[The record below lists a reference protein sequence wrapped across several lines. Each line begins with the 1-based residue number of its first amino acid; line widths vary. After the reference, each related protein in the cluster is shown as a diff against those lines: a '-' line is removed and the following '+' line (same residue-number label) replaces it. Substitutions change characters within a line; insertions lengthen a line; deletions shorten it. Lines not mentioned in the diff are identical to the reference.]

1 MHLNDIR
8 QLIISDKL
16 NVLDTLMY
24 QYEKKM
30 PTSSTYSTRQYLG
43 EYFSSNIKRDAF
55 EFLIVLC
62 EKYDCI
68 KNLLQYQMNTTS
80 RCKICDNTKCT
91 TNNNII
97 ISVPT
102 NNLQEK
108 KSYDLQELVNITFS
122 HWYQSFNDLCEHCSR
137 NVMLVKNE
145 LIFAQNVIVIQI
157 KLFSLE
163 DGKLLKHKLNIRAVP
178 TTKVLIAGQFYK
190 VMSAIFHHGPCI
202 NNGYYTSMCREGNS
216 NVWIEAYDTQVK
228 KRQWPKNA
236 KNIYIIFLRK
246 INNK

>member
-1 MHLNDIR
+1 
-8 QLIISDKL
+8 
-16 NVLDTLMY
+16 
-24 QYEKKM
+24 
-30 PTSSTYSTRQYLG
+30 
-43 EYFSSNIKRDAF
+43 
-55 EFLIVLC
+55 
-62 EKYDCI
+62 
-68 KNLLQYQMNTTS
+68 
-80 RCKICDNTKCT
+80 
-91 TNNNII
+91 
-97 ISVPT
+97 
-102 NNLQEK
+102 
-108 KSYDLQELVNITFS
+108 
-122 HWYQSFNDLCEHCSR
+122 
-137 NVMLVKNE
+137 MLVKNE

-163 DGKLLKHKLNIRAVP
+163 DGKLLKHKLNIRAIP